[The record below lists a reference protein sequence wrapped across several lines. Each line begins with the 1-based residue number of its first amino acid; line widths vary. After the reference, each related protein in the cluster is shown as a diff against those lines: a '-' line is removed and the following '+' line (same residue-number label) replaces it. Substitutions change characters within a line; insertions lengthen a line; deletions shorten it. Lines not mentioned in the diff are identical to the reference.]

1 MIGHTG
7 DVLGRVQDVLFDEG
21 ELVGIVVRPKGLFKH
36 DLLVQVRFLDRGDDL
51 VLFVR
56 MTPEDIAKLAE
67 YARAQEP

>member
-1 MIGHTG
+1 
-7 DVLGRVQDVLFDEG
+7 
-21 ELVGIVVRPKGLFKH
+21 VVRPKGLFKH

>member
-1 MIGHTG
+1 
-7 DVLGRVQDVLFDEG
+7 VLGTVQDVLFDEG

-56 MTPEDIAKLAE
+56 MTAEDIAKLAE